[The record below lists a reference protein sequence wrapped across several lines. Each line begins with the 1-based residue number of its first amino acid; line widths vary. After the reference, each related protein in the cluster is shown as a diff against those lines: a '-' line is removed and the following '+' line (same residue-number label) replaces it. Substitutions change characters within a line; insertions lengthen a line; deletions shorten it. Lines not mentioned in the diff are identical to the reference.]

1 MQLRTRKVFGSG
13 SFYFRNQEVRTDN
26 LFLNQHIILSANP
39 LTTMSFPETHYSRR
53 AFLQRAS
60 LGVGATFAAA
70 PLLAAAESSSLP
82 VQDGKKL
89 GIALVGLGYYSTDLL
104 APALQQTQHCKL
116 AGIVT
121 GTPEKAQKWK
131 EKYNI
136 PDKNIYNYQTFDR
149 IADNADIDIVYVVLP
164 PSMHAE
170 YTIRAAKAGKHVIC
184 EKPMAMSA
192 KECQQMIEACDK
204 AGKKL
209 SIGYRMHFEPT
220 TQEVM
225 RIAKEKPI
233 GKIQMVAAG
242 AGYKENRA
250 THWKLKKAMG
260 GGAMMDMGVYSLQG
274 ARYATGEEPI
284 AVSAQM
290 FTTRPDMFKEVD
302 ETVTFQLLFP
312 SGAVANLHT
321 SFGMGMNY
329 LQVNAEKGWY
339 RLDPFSAYSGI
350 KGESSNGPL
359 QFPKVNQQAT
369 QVDEVAQSLMQ
380 NQPLRVTGAEG
391 LKDIR
396 VVEAIYQSIKAGGKR
411 IDLKA

>member
-1 MQLRTRKVFGSG
+1 
-13 SFYFRNQEVRTDN
+13 
-26 LFLNQHIILSANP
+26 
-39 LTTMSFPETHYSRR
+39 MSFPDNRYSRR
-53 AFLQRAS
+53 SFLQRAS
-60 LGVGATFAAA
+60 LGAGASLLATPLFAA
-70 PLLAAAESSSLP
+70 PQSLIPP
-82 VQDGKKL
+82 VQEGKKL

-121 GTPEKAQKWK
+121 GTPEKAAKWK

-136 PDKNIYNYQTFDR
+136 PDKNIYNYQTFDK
-149 IADNADIDIVYVVLP
+149 IADNPDIDIVYVVLP

-225 RIAKEKPI
+225 RFAKEKTMGNI
-233 GKIQMVAAG
+233 RMVVAG
-242 AGYKENRA
+242 AGYRENR
-250 THWKLKKAMG
+250 TNHWKLKKAMG
-260 GGAMMDMGVYSLQG
+260 GGAMMDMGVYALQG
-274 ARYATGEEPI
+274 ARYSTGEEPI
-284 AVSAQM
+284 AVTAQT
-290 FTTRPDMFKEVD
+290 FTTRPELFKEVD

-329 LQVNAEKGWY
+329 LQVNAEKGWF
-339 RLDPFSAYSGI
+339 RLDPFSAYKGI
-350 KGESSNGPL
+350 KGEASTGPL
-359 QFPKVNQQAT
+359 QFPQVNQQAT
-369 QVDEVAQSLMQ
+369 QMDEVAQSLMQ
-380 NQPLRVTGAEG
+380 NKPMRVPGEEG
-391 LKDIR
+391 LKDMR
-396 VVEAIYQSIKAGGKR
+396 VVEAIYQSIKSGGKR